1 MNNEAPFAKIK
12 RGKPVLRT
20 GTTNSVK
27 RDLYYY
33 VLESSWPR
41 VFVLFFSFYL
51 FSNLAFALF
60 YYIIPNA
67 LLGKE
72 SISFMDS
79 FYFSVQT
86 MATIGYGAL
95 SPQGHLANLLVT
107 IEAAFGLI
115 GVAVITG
122 LVFAKISKP
131 HAKIRFSKNII
142 ISPFEGVPCLSFR
155 IGNLRGNDIVE
166 ANISV
171 SALIDEVSP
180 EGQRLRRIYDLKLK
194 RSYTPFF
201 NLTWSLF
208 HPIDEDSP
216 LKNFESIK
224 DNLQAISVTVTG
236 HDGTF
241 STTVYSR
248 HLYYPEDFSW
258 GSYFKDII
266 TTHQDGSLE
275 INYHYFDDIIQKTD
289 KAARA

>member
-1 MNNEAPFAKIK
+1 M
-12 RGKPVLRT
+12 LRT
-20 GTTNSVK
+20 GAPPSVK

-33 VLESSWPR
+33 VLETSWPR
-41 VFVLFFSFYL
+41 VFVLFFTFYL
-51 FSNLAFALF
+51 ASNLGFALL
-60 YYIIPNA
+60 YYAIPNA

-72 SISFMDS
+72 TLSFMDT

-131 HAKIRFSKNII
+131 HAKIRFSRNIL
-142 ISPFEGVPCLSFR
+142 ISPFEGISCLTFR
-155 IGNLRGNDIVE
+155 MGNLRGNDIIE
-166 ANISV
+166 ANITV
-171 SALIDEVSP
+171 SALIDEVTP
-180 EGQRLRRIYDLKLK
+180 EGQKIRRVHDLKLK

-208 HPIDEDSP
+208 HPIDEESP
-216 LKNFESIK
+216 LKDFESIK
-224 DNLQAISVTVTG
+224 DYLQAISVTVTG

-241 STTVYSR
+241 SNTVYSR
-248 HLYYPEDFSW
+248 YLYYPEDFLW
-258 GSYFKDII
+258 GRYFKDII
-266 TTHQDGSLE
+266 TTHQNGAVE
-275 INYHYFDDIIQKTD
+275 INYNYFDDISE
-289 KAARA
+289 